1 MSINKLCNKKKKKLA
16 KLAISFHYLKKI
28 AQSYGVNGSVHVC
41 TKNKIKTVINN
52 NNNNDNTGKLT

>member
-1 MSINKLCNKKKKKLA
+1 MSINKLCNKKNKTSQVGYFLP
-16 KLAISFHYLKKI
+16 LFQKI

-52 NNNNDNTGKLT
+52 NNNNNDITGKLT